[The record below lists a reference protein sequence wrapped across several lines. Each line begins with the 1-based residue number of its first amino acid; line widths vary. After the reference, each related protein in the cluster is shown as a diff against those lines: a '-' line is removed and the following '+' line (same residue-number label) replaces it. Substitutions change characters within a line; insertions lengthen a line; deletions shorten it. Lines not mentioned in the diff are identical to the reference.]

1 MRSHFLL
8 VLLLM
13 STLIVSACGSI
24 GTSTP
29 TAESIGPPAVEDQA
43 SLIVALETAG
53 ATVEAGDSVE
63 QAFFSAVGQIIKVN
77 GANVQVFEYE
87 SAETMESEASQ
98 VAPDG
103 GSIGTSMVT
112 WMDTP
117 HFYKAGR
124 IIVLYIGSDT
134 TILSLL
140 EDILG
145 SQFAGR

>member
-1 MRSHFLL
+1 MRSHILL

-13 STLIVSACGSI
+13 STLIVGACGSNA
-24 GTSTP
+24 TATP
-29 TAESIGPPAVEDQA
+29 IAESSEPSAVEDQA
-43 SLIVALETAG
+43 SLIAALETAG
-53 ATVEAGDSVE
+53 ATVEVGDSVE
-63 QAFFSAVGQIIKVN
+63 QAFFSPVGQIIKVN
-77 GANVQVFEYE
+77 GADVQVFEYE
-87 SAETMESEASQ
+87 SAEAIESEASQ

-124 IIVLYIGSDT
+124 IIVLYVGSDE
-134 TILSLL
+134 TIIDVL
-140 EDILG
+140 ENAIG